1 MATSPGQR
9 RNWGLPALRC
19 IEGWRNMVYKKF
31 SFGISLRIVGIVLAL
46 FLAIWL
52 YLSQDLYL
60 APFLLVM
67 LTAFL
72 TGEMIYFVNS
82 INQKL
87 ARFLDSIRF
96 ADFSSSFTTD
106 SKMGASFREV
116 NTAFNEVMDVFKQTR
131 AEKEEQMLFLQVIIQ
146 HINTGIISFN
156 SEGNIGVINNAAK
169 HLLQIPQFRN
179 ISDLGRLS
187 PQLLEEVMGIKP
199 GQRLSFRVNPS
210 IHLIIQSTSIKM
222 GGQSWTLLSFQ
233 NINAELQSNELE
245 AWQNLTKVLRH
256 EIMNSITPIS
266 SLVESLRTILDE
278 DSYVQKE
285 GMLIKK
291 DGFQDIQEGL
301 DTIANRSKGLVNFV
315 NAYRDY
321 TNIPAPKK
329 EQVSVKGLFETV
341 LGLMKEDLKG
351 LHVEVQTQVIPE
363 DLTVLCDPDLIS
375 MILINLVK
383 NAAESLQ
390 TQADR
395 QVCLR
400 AVGQGDLGIQIQ
412 VEDHGPGIVPEALE
426 RIFVPFYTT
435 KKTGSGI
442 GLAISRQIMNLHRGS
457 LSVESIPGEKT
468 VFSLNFR

>member
-1 MATSPGQR
+1 
-9 RNWGLPALRC
+9 
-19 IEGWRNMVYKKF
+19 MVYRRF
-31 SFGISLRIVGIVLAL
+31 SVGITFRILL
-46 FLAIWL
+46 ITTCIFLGLWL
-52 YLSQDLYL
+52 YFSQGLLL
-60 APFLLVM
+60 APAILGLLV
-67 LTAFL
+67 AGIV
-72 TGEMIYFVNS
+72 GEMIYYVNS

-96 ADFSSSFTTD
+96 ADFSSSFTSD
-106 SKMGASFREV
+106 SKMGNSFREV
-116 NTAFNEVMDVFKQTR
+116 NMAFNEVMEVFKQTR

-156 SEGNIGVINNAAK
+156 AEGKIGVINNAAK
-169 HLLQIPQFRN
+169 HLLQIPQFRD
-179 ISDLGRLS
+179 ISDLGKLS
-187 PQLLEEVMGIKP
+187 TKLLKEVMEIKP
-199 GQRLSFRVNPS
+199 GQRISHKVNS
-210 IHLIIQSTSIKM
+210 NLHLIIQTTALKM
-222 GGQSWTLLSFQ
+222 GGQSWTLLSLQ

-301 DTIANRSKGLVNFV
+301 DTISNRSKGLVNFV

-321 TNIPAPKK
+321 TNIPIPEK
-329 EQVSVKGLFETV
+329 ELVRVQDLFENV
-341 LGLMKEDLKG
+341 LNLMKEELKSQSVFVKTE
-351 LHVEVQTQVIPE
+351 LHPKELEIQ
-363 DLTVLCDPDLIS
+363 CDRDQIS
-375 MILINLVK
+375 MILINLIK
-383 NAAESLQ
+383 NASESMQKL
-390 TQADR
+390 ADR
-395 QVCLR
+395 QIILR
-400 AVGQGDLGIQIQ
+400 GVSQGDMGIRIE

-457 LSVESIPGEKT
+457 LVVESEQDNRT
-468 VFSLNFR
+468 VFSLIFK

>member
-1 MATSPGQR
+1 
-9 RNWGLPALRC
+9 
-19 IEGWRNMVYKKF
+19 MVYRRF
-31 SFGISLRIVGIVLAL
+31 SVGITIRILLITACL
-46 FLAIWL
+46 FLGLWL
-52 YLSQDLYL
+52 YFSQDLLL
-60 APFLLVM
+60 APAILGIVV
-67 LTAFL
+67 AGIV
-72 TGEMIYFVNS
+72 GEMIFYVNS
-82 INQKL
+82 MNQKL

-96 ADFSSSFTTD
+96 ADFSSSFTSD
-106 SKMGASFREV
+106 SKMGSSFREV
-116 NTAFNEVMDVFKQTR
+116 NLAFNEVMEVFKQTR

-156 SEGNIGVINNAAK
+156 AEGKIGVINNAAK
-169 HLLQIPQFRN
+169 HLLQIPQFRD
-179 ISDLGRLS
+179 ISDLGKLS
-187 PQLLEEVMGIKP
+187 TKLLKEVMEIKP
-199 GQRLSFRVNPS
+199 GQRISHKVNS
-210 IHLIIQSTSIKM
+210 NLHLIIQTTALKM
-222 GGQSWTLLSFQ
+222 GGQSWTLLSLQ

-321 TNIPAPKK
+321 TNIPIPEK
-329 EQVSVKGLFETV
+329 ELVRVQDLFENV
-341 LGLMKEDLKG
+341 LSLMKEELKSQSVFVKTE
-351 LHVEVQTQVIPE
+351 LHPKELEIQ
-363 DLTVLCDPDLIS
+363 CDRDQIS
-375 MILINLVK
+375 MILINLIK
-383 NAAESLQ
+383 NASESMQKL
-390 TQADR
+390 ADR
-395 QVCLR
+395 QIILR
-400 AVGQGDLGIQIQ
+400 GVSQGDMGIRIE

-457 LSVESIPGEKT
+457 LVVESEQDKRT
-468 VFSLNFR
+468 VFSLIFK

>member
-1 MATSPGQR
+1 
-9 RNWGLPALRC
+9 
-19 IEGWRNMVYKKF
+19 MVYRKF
-31 SFGISLRIVGIVLAL
+31 SVGISLRILAITALL
-46 FLAIWL
+46 FLAVWL
-52 YLSQDLYL
+52 FLNQGLVL
-60 APFLLVM
+60 APLLLGFAVLVM
-67 LTAFL
+67 A
-72 TGEMIYFVNS
+72 GEMVYFVNS

-96 ADFSSSFTTD
+96 ADFSSSFTSD
-106 SKMGASFREV
+106 SKMGTSFREV
-116 NTAFNEVMDVFKQTR
+116 NKAFNEVMEVFKQTR

-156 SEGNIGVINNAAK
+156 SEGKIGVINNAAK

-187 PQLLEEVMGIKP
+187 PDLLKEVTEMKP
-199 GQRLSFRVNPS
+199 SQRLSFKVNPS
-210 IHLIIQSTSIKM
+210 ITLIIQSTSLKM

-266 SLVESLRTILDE
+266 SLVESLRTIIDE
-278 DSYVQKE
+278 DSYVQQE
-285 GMLIKK
+285 GFLIKK
-291 DGFQDIQEGL
+291 EGFQDIQEGL

-321 TNIPAPKK
+321 TNIPQPKK
-329 EQVSVKGLFETV
+329 ELVSVPSLIENV
-341 LGLMKEDLKG
+341 CNLMREDLKSK
-351 LHVEVQTQVIPE
+351 EIFVQKEINPE
-363 DLTVLCDPDLIS
+363 NLEIHCDADQIT
-375 MILINLVK
+375 MILINLLK
-383 NAAESLQ
+383 NSSESLLN
-390 TQADR
+390 QADR
-395 QVCLR
+395 QIKIR
-400 AVGQGDLGIQIQ
+400 AIGQGDLGSLIQI
-412 VEDHGPGIVPEALE
+412 EDNGSGIVPEALE

-457 LSVESIPGEKT
+457 LTVESEPGRRT